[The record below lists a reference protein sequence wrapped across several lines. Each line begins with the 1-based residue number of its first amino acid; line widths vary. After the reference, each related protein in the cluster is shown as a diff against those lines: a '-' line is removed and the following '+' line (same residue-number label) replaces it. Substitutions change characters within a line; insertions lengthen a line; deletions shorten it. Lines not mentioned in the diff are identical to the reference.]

1 MTVNG
6 HNTYV
11 PGTGDR
17 WVLNDT
23 YPIPGSRMQNPYL
36 FHIPTG
42 RKVPLGQFFS
52 PPQYKDEF
60 RCDNHPCASRDG
72 RQVVIDSPHEGGR
85 QVYLIDIGGI
95 VGNGT

>member
-11 PGTGDR
+11 PGTHDQ

-23 YPIPGSRMQNPYL
+23 YPVPGSRMQNPYL
-36 FHIPTG
+36 FHIPTS

-72 RQVVIDSPHEGGR
+72 KSAVIDSPHEGGR

-95 VGNGT
+95 VGSS